1 MSRGF
6 RDWDVEQVWLLPP
19 SVQELV
25 PEGHPAHLVRD
36 LVRDGLDLSEIFN
49 AYRRERGAMPFNPAM
64 MTALLLYAYTQGI
77 FSSRKI
83 ARGCE
88 ERLDFM
94 AVTGMQR
101 PEHRTICEFR
111 RRHLPAL
118 GRLFVQVLKTCQRM
132 GLVKLGHVALD
143 GTKIKANASKH
154 KAMSYDRMKEVEP
167 ELAAEVERW
176 MSQAESEDGAEDVKH
191 GAERRG
197 DELPEHVVKKQQR
210 LEKIR
215 EAKAALEAEAAAESA
230 ARKQDKRDAED
241 AAEREEP
248 PPAPRVKH
256 PKHRLDG
263 TPNEKAQRNFTDP
276 ESKLMMTKDG
286 FVQGYN
292 AQVAVDASSQVIVAE
307 MVSSEQN
314 DVGALA
320 PMLAQIK
327 ANTGR
332 QTREL
337 SADTGYCSEANL
349 RELSRRHVR
358 GYIATGRQRHGEG
371 GPGAQLGK
379 RPGTRTYAMRLK
391 LARGGFRSRYRLR
404 KQVVEPVIG
413 QVKAALG
420 FTRFLMRGITKVA
433 QEWRLICTAHNLR
446 KLLPLLGRTA
456 LALSR

>member
-1 MSRGF
+1 
-6 RDWDVEQVWLLPP
+6 
-19 SVQELV
+19 
-25 PEGHPAHLVRD
+25 
-36 LVRDGLDLSEIFN
+36 
-49 AYRRERGAMPFNPAM
+49 
-64 MTALLLYAYTQGI
+64 
-77 FSSRKI
+77 
-83 ARGCE
+83 
-88 ERLDFM
+88 
-94 AVTGMQR
+94 
-101 PEHRTICEFR
+101 
-111 RRHLPAL
+111 
-118 GRLFVQVLKTCQRM
+118 M

-143 GTKIKANASKH
+143 GTKVKANASKH

-176 MSQAESEDGAEDVKH
+176 MSEAESEDGAEDAKH

-197 DELPEHVVKKQQR
+197 DELPDHIVKKQQR
-210 LEKIR
+210 LAKIR
-215 EAKAALEAEAAAESA
+215 EAKAALEAEAAAEAA
-230 ARKQDKRDAED
+230 ARKQDKREAED
-241 AAEREEP
+241 AAEREGP
-248 PPAPRVKH
+248 PPTPRVKH

-263 TPNEKAQRNFTDP
+263 TPSEKAQRNFTDP

-307 MVSSEQN
+307 MVLNEQN

-371 GPGAQLGK
+371 GPGALLGK
-379 RPGTRTYAMRLK
+379 RPGTRAYAMRLK

-413 QVKAALG
+413 QIKAALG

-433 QEWRLICTAHNLR
+433 QEWRLVCTAHNLR
-446 KLLPLLGRTA
+446 KLLPLLERTA
-456 LALSR
+456 FALTR